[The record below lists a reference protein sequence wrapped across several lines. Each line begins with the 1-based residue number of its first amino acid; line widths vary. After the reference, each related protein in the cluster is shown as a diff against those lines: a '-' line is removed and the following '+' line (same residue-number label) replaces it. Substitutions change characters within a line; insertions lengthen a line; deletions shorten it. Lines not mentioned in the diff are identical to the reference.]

1 MTEKR
6 PPPQP
11 QQSIAWTKPM
21 LERIKKDYQRHVQ
34 AGTTEF
40 TFDGHLFATAYVKYL
55 IEYLEGKL
63 K

>member
-1 MTEKR
+1 
-6 PPPQP
+6 
-11 QQSIAWTKPM
+11 M

-40 TFDGHLFATAYVKYL
+40 TFDGRLFATAYVKYL